1 MRRIA
6 TVLLVLICLVAPV
19 YSQNISGIVSGTVR
33 DPAGSVVPNAQV
45 SLTNQATGVQQ
56 TLRSNAAGFFVFS
69 SVLPGTYAVNV
80 SATGFRAVVM
90 RDVTVT
96 ANERRDLRDI
106 KLEVGQLQQE
116 VQVTAEATPIQTLSS
131 ERSGLMA
138 GDQILNLATK
148 GRDFLGLLG
157 ALPGIVDTRATARE
171 VSMTGN
177 VLQGLHINGGRE
189 SSIMYALDGISAVDT
204 GSNTSV
210 HNEPNMDAI
219 SEVKVLTS
227 NYQAEYGR
235 NSAGTINVITKS
247 GSRDFHGSAYWY
259 YRHESLNANAFFQNR
274 SWATPCP
281 AGERCA
287 QRPIYRF
294 NAGGYSIGGP
304 AYIPGKLNKGKDK
317 VFFSFPRSL
326 CAAGT
331 IRVFATR
338 LRQLSCSGTATFR
351 KPST

>member
-6 TVLLVLICLVAPV
+6 IVLLAFVCLVAPA
-19 YSQNISGIVSGTVR
+19 YGQNISGMVSGTVR
-33 DPAGSVVPNAQV
+33 DPAGSVVPDAQV
-45 SLTNQATGVQQ
+45 SLTNQATRVQQ

-138 GDQILNLATK
+138 GDQMMNLAIK

-157 ALPGIVDTRATARE
+157 ALPGIVDTRAGARE

-177 VLQGLHINGGRE
+177 VLQGLHISGGRE
-189 SSIMYALDGISAVDT
+189 TSIMYALDGVSAVDT

-210 HNEPNMDAI
+210 HNQP
-219 SEVKVLTS
+219 
-227 NYQAEYGR
+227 
-235 NSAGTINVITKS
+235 
-247 GSRDFHGSAYWY
+247 
-259 YRHESLNANAFFQNR
+259 
-274 SWATPCP
+274 
-281 AGERCA
+281 
-287 QRPIYRF
+287 
-294 NAGGYSIGGP
+294 
-304 AYIPGKLNKGKDK
+304 
-317 VFFSFPRSL
+317 
-326 CAAGT
+326 
-331 IRVFATR
+331 
-338 LRQLSCSGTATFR
+338 
-351 KPST
+351 